1 MTVSVYIPSTFR
13 RLTDDQEHVE
23 VEGGCISEVLDSLEA
38 AYPGFG
44 ELVFD
49 QDRKI
54 PRHVNIYLNNQ
65 EIHELNGA
73 DTPVSDGDQVAV
85 IPALA
90 GGHQ

>member
-1 MTVSVYIPSTFR
+1 MAVHVYIPSTFR
-13 RLTDDQEHVE
+13 RLTDNQEQVE

-38 AYPGFG
+38 TYPGFG
-44 ELVFD
+44 ALVFD
-49 QDRKI
+49 EERKI
-54 PRHVNIYLNNQ
+54 PRHVNIYLNDQ

-90 GGHQ
+90 GGYR